1 MEILCKPYSPLP
13 TLLMPRFTLQ
23 PATTALAATEH
34 HRPLLHA
41 IDNSSSMALSLLARV
56 VCNGKPS
63 PTMAITSSMMEV
75 HQRPP
80 FSYIT
85 LISMAIKSAP
95 RKKLTLNDIYNYI
108 MEHFPFY
115 RQNRRGWQNSI
126 RHNLSLNECF
136 MKVPRDKDDPPGKG
150 SYWTLAPGFMDAT
163 PETCIKMNRRRRN
176 RSKSAQKKATESGSS
191 SSSSSYCS
199 SVLKEEEEERKSSSS
214 CSSTSSSSDS
224 LIRSVLLTPPSSPN
238 DIVFSEETSPPPPP
252 PPPSM
257 HGSASHE
264 GTVCFSH
271 HHMGNF
277 QVKVKVE
284 QPDQTPPSPVL
295 ELSKRCQQF
304 SISNLIL

>member
-1 MEILCKPYSPLP
+1 MEILCKPYSPA
-13 TLLMPRFTLQ
+13 LLVPRFTLQ
-23 PATTALAATEH
+23 HAAMATMLEQK
-34 HRPLLHA
+34 PLLHA

-56 VCNGKPS
+56 VCDGQQARMPS
-63 PTMAITSSMMEV
+63 HSSMIEI

-85 LISMAIKSAP
+85 LISMAIKSTL
-95 RKKLTLNDIYNYI
+95 RKKLTLNDVYNYI

-176 RSKSAQKKATESGSS
+176 RTKSVHKKTSES
-191 SSSSSYCS
+191 CM
-199 SVLKEEEEERKSSSS
+199 VEDDRDRKSSSS
-214 CSSTSSSSDS
+214 SSSSSDS

-238 DIVFSEETSPPPPP
+238 DMVFSEDSPAPNNT
-252 PPPSM
+252 M
-257 HGSASHE
+257 
-264 GTVCFSH
+264 VCI
-271 HHMGNF
+271 GQVTNF
-277 QVKVKVE
+277 QMR
-284 QPDQTPPSPVL
+284 QPSPI

-304 SISNLIL
+304 SISNLLL